1 MKIVLAS
8 TSPYRKK
15 LLQQLNLT
23 FTVEAPAVDESSLK
37 KTAQVSLSDLPVFL
51 AQKKAESVAALFP
64 HDIVIGSDQMGLF
77 EHKSLDKPGTKDKAI
92 LQLQKLQGTTHQL
105 LTALCVI
112 HRGKLFQH
120 LDITELTMRQLNDS
134 QIKNY
139 VDLENPVDCAGSYKF
154 EGLGIALF
162 EKVQTKDPS
171 AIVGLPLMALTQI
184 LESLQVQVV

>member
-1 MKIVLAS
+1 MRIILAS

-15 LLQQLNLT
+15 LLQQLNLA
-23 FTVEAPAVDESSLK
+23 FSVEAPAVDEAVLK
-37 KTAQVSLSDLPVFL
+37 KTAQVSLPDLPLYL
-51 AQKKAESVAALFP
+51 AQKKAESVASLFP
-64 HDIVIGSDQMGLF
+64 SDIIIGSDQMGLF
-77 EHKSLDKPGTKDKAI
+77 DHKSLDKPGTRDKAI
-92 LQLQKLQGTTHQL
+92 LQLQTLQGHTHQL

-112 HRGKLFQH
+112 HRGKLLQH
-120 LDITELTMRQLNDS
+120 VDITELTMRSLTDS

-162 EKVQTKDPS
+162 AKVQTKDPS

-184 LESLQVQVV
+184 LESLQVQVL

>member
-139 VDLENPVDCAGSYKF
+139 VDLENPIDCAGSYKF

>member
-120 LDITELTMRQLNDS
+120 LDITELTMRQLNDL

-139 VDLENPVDCAGSYKF
+139 VDLENPIDCAGSYKF

>member
-1 MKIVLAS
+1 VRIILAS
-8 TSPYRKK
+8 TSPYRRK

-23 FTVEAPAVDESSLK
+23 FSVESPAVDEAVLK
-37 KTAQVSLSDLPVFL
+37 KTAQVSLPDLPLYL
-51 AQKKAESVAALFP
+51 ARKKAESVAALFP
-64 HDIVIGSDQMGLF
+64 NDIVIGSDQMGLF
-77 EHKSLDKPGTKDKAI
+77 DHKSLDKPGTKDKAV
-92 LQLQKLQGTTHQL
+92 LQLKKLQGSTHQL

-120 LDITELTMRQLNDS
+120 LDITELTMRPLNDA

-184 LESLQVQVV
+184 LESIQVQVL

>member
-23 FTVEAPAVDESSLK
+23 FTVEAPAVYESYLK

-139 VDLENPVDCAGSYKF
+139 VDLENPIDCAGSYKF

>member
-1 MKIVLAS
+1 MRIILAS

-23 FTVEAPAVDESSLK
+23 FSVEAPTVDEAVLK
-37 KTAQVSLSDLPVFL
+37 KTAQVSLPDLPLYL
-51 AQKKAESVAALFP
+51 AQKKAESVASLFP
-64 HDIVIGSDQMGLF
+64 NDIVLGSDQMGLF
-77 EHKSLDKPGTKDKAI
+77 NHKSLDKPGTKDKAI
-92 LQLQKLQGTTHQL
+92 LELQKLQGQSHQL

-112 HRGKLFQH
+112 HRGKIFQH
-120 LDITELTMRQLNDS
+120 VDVTELTMRSLNDS

-162 EKVQTKDPS
+162 AKVQTKDPS

-184 LESLQVQVV
+184 LESLQVQVL